1 MRENVRREK
10 RRKKREESDVVIMFK
25 EMKKR
30 CYVVL

>member
-10 RRKKREESDVVIMFK
+10 RKKREESDVVIMFK